1 MDIQKILAGLR
12 EQRDQVS
19 AVIEALEKISDTQ
32 TPRRGRPP
40 KWLTLNRIQASKNG
54 VNGSMNRSPHL
65 PAPKKSGGNS
75 TFAATNRGPGN

>member
-12 EQRDQVS
+12 QQRDQVS
-19 AVIEALEKISDTQ
+19 AAIEALEKIAHTQ

-40 KWLTLNRIQASKNG
+40 KWLTVHRVQASQNG
-54 VNGSMNRSPHL
+54 SNGSMNGSVHL
-65 PAPKKSGGNS
+65 PAPRKSAGNS